1 MWGCGR
7 EGGGREREGRGKG
20 GGREGEG
27 RGELIPSS
35 SSFSLPLIPFRT
47 SNLLL
52 WSIFLPNPI
61 ACCSKNNFCIN
72 IFYSTHMMTPTTTTT
87 MTMTAATA
95 ITTMS
100 GIRIPA
106 TIPPTPLDTC
116 PDVTCPAVTGPGVT
130 CPGVTTM
137 TGDNMECCH
146 HTLVPRSPPN
156 FTSTTFT
163 LPAAQSSRM
172 PTYIRLLLC
181 HPCEIVY

>member
-1 MWGCGR
+1 
-7 EGGGREREGRGKG
+7 
-20 GGREGEG
+20 
-27 RGELIPSS
+27 
-35 SSFSLPLIPFRT
+35 
-47 SNLLL
+47 
-52 WSIFLPNPI
+52 
-61 ACCSKNNFCIN
+61 
-72 IFYSTHMMTPTTTTT
+72 MMTPTTTTT

-116 PDVTCPAVTGPGVT
+116 PDVTCPDVTCPAVTCPGVTCPGVTCPSVTGPGVT

>member
-1 MWGCGR
+1 
-7 EGGGREREGRGKG
+7 
-20 GGREGEG
+20 
-27 RGELIPSS
+27 
-35 SSFSLPLIPFRT
+35 
-47 SNLLL
+47 
-52 WSIFLPNPI
+52 
-61 ACCSKNNFCIN
+61 
-72 IFYSTHMMTPTTTTT
+72 MMTPTTTTT

-116 PDVTCPAVTGPGVT
+116 PDVTCPDVTCPAVTCPGVTCPGVTCPGVTCPSVTGPGVT